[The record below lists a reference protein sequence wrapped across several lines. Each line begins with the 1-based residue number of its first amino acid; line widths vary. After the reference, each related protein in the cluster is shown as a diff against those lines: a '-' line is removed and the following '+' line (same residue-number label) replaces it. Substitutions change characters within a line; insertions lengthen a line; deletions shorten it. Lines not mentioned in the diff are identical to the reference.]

1 MTTPA
6 DTTAIT
12 LPGKGK
18 GVLARDMSGTGAGPW
33 MPVSEPAK
41 TTSIASLADVA
52 VSTSPASLPALP
64 AGPSGI
70 LVTAH
75 PANGSTVIRVSG
87 SDVGAAQ
94 GQPLI
99 AGASILLSIDDAS
112 RLSARTES
120 GTGKLCI
127 SAA

>member
-1 MTTPA
+1 MGTPA

-12 LPGKGK
+12 LPGRGK

-33 MPVSEPAK
+33 MPVSEAAK
-41 TTSIASLADVA
+41 TTSIASLADVTVTTA
-52 VSTSPASLPALP
+52 PAALPSLP
-64 AGPSGI
+64 AGPTGI

-75 PANGSTVIRVSG
+75 PGNGATVIRVSG

-99 AGASILLSIDDAS
+99 AGA
-112 RLSARTES
+112 
-120 GTGKLCI
+120 
-127 SAA
+127 